1 MEISY
6 VNTEV
11 KPAKYNNLINII
23 YKVRDLEIN
32 SEYANPQV
40 IIKFHLKIDQKARCS
55 GGMSMA

>member
-11 KPAKYNNLINII
+11 KPAKYNNLINVI

-32 SEYANPQV
+32 SEYVNPQV
-40 IIKFHLKIDQKARCS
+40 IIKFHLKTDQKAKCS
-55 GGMSMA
+55 GGMSVA